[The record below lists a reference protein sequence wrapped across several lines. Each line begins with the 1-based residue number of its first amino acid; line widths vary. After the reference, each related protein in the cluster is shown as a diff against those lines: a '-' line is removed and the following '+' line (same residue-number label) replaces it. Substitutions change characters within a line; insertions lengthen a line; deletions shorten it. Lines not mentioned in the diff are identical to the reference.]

1 MVDVDDKTAIVLPTL
16 REETCIAPTAD
27 KTISITMT
35 STTSNIAED
44 DSIDNFDSSID
55 SGTSTGDTFSVVL
68 NSKVDLKIYDIKMS
82 ELYHTDWCT
91 TYSETI
97 TTITPGKVLAT
108 GNFCS
113 LIFDDTERYIDFEM
127 PLIASPSTCSDSAN
141 IWTAWLKE
149 TTGTV
154 YDASAFKVSIDIS

>member
-44 DSIDNFDSSID
+44 DSIDDFDSSID
-55 SGTSTGDTFSVVL
+55 SGTSTGDIFSVVL

-82 ELYHTDWCT
+82 ELYLTDWCT

-97 TTITPGKVLAT
+97 TTITPGKLLTT
-108 GNFCS
+108 GNFC
-113 LIFDDTERYIDFEM
+113 LIFDGIERYIDFEM
-127 PLIASPSTCSDSAN
+127 PVIASPSTCSDSAN

-149 TTGTV
+149 TTDTG
-154 YDASAFKVSIDIS
+154 YDASEFKISIDIS

>member
-1 MVDVDDKTAIVLPTL
+1 MVYVDDKTAIVLPTL

-44 DSIDNFDSSID
+44 DSIDDFDSSID
-55 SGTSTGDTFSVVL
+55 LGTPTGDTFSEIL

-82 ELYHTDWCT
+82 EIYPTNWCT
-91 TYSETI
+91 TYRETI
-97 TTITPGKVLAT
+97 TIITPGKLLTT
-108 GNFCS
+108 GSFCS
-113 LIFDDTERYIDFEM
+113 LIFDGIERYIDFEM
-127 PLIASPSTCSDSAN
+127 PVIASPSTCSDSVN

-149 TTGTV
+149 TTGTG
-154 YDASAFKVSIDIS
+154 YDASTFKVSIDIS